1 MRTRRNRSSGN
12 LMSSRHQTVLLHEVT
27 SWLAIESSHTV
38 VDATLGSAGHA
49 QAILEKL
56 DHSGTFVGID
66 ADSEAI
72 EQAEKALSNVSAK
85 VILVHENFRKIRNI
99 LNKHK
104 IASVNAILF
113 DLGWRIEQLS
123 GGRGLSFAKDEP
135 LIMTY
140 DAHPESGVLTAHE
153 IVNTWDEK
161 HIADILYGWGE
172 EHFSRRIAQAIVE
185 VRADTPIESTI
196 QLAEIVARSTPLWY
210 RKRRIHP
217 ATKTFQA
224 LRIAVNDEMRAL
236 EEGLEGARNSLAEHG
251 RIAVITF
258 HSIEDRLVK
267 RVFKQWQSNGDGHT
281 LTKKPIVP
289 AKDEVAQNP
298 RARSAKLRVIEML

>member
-1 MRTRRNRSSGN
+1 
-12 LMSSRHQTVLLHEVT
+12 MSSKSDLAKALPERHQTVLLHEVANL
-27 SWLAIESSHTV
+27 LAIEPSHTI

-56 DHSGTFVGID
+56 DKRGTFVGID

-72 EQAEKALSNVSAK
+72 AQARKAFGDVSAR
-85 VILVHENFRKIRNI
+85 VVLVHANFRKIRDI
-99 LNKHK
+99 LVENK
-104 IASVNAILF
+104 ISSVNAILF
-113 DLGWRIEQLS
+113 DLGWRIEQLG
-123 GGRGLSFAKDEP
+123 GGRGFSFSKDEP
-135 LIMTY
+135 LLMTY
-140 DAHPESGVLTAHE
+140 DAHPKPGALTARE

-172 EHFSRRIAQAIVE
+172 EHFSRRIARAIVE
-185 VRADTPIESTI
+185 MRDDTPIESTA
-196 QLAEIVARSTPLWY
+196 QLAYIIASSTPIWY

-236 EEGLEGARNSLAEHG
+236 EEGLEGARNVLAEHG
-251 RIAVITF
+251 RIAVVTF

-267 RVFKQWQSNGDGHT
+267 QTFRSWQRCGEGQA
-281 LTKKPIVP
+281 LTKKPITP
-289 AKDEVAQNP
+289 SKDELSQNP
-298 RARSAKLRVIEML
+298 RARSAKLRVFEK